1 MLYLS
6 QIANLLGGDVSNG
19 WIRCPGPRHSPGDRS
34 LSIKPRANALDG
46 YVCKSFADDD
56 PAECREFINAKI
68 GHLLPL
74 NFDHAEIAEEARDQV
89 LTATSEKGLSDATLK
104 IFKGMKPDVIHLY
117 RDASGGGILQAIA
130 RWNNVNGQKAIRPF
144 CYTEEGWQC
153 RAHPAPRPLFNL
165 NRIAADTRAEIL
177 IVEGEK
183 AAEAATAF
191 FHGVVSTWIGG
202 AKAINKT
209 DFSPLAGR
217 KVRLW
222 PDNDPPGKKAMH
234 QVAQKLQ
241 NLGANVRLVDLEA
254 LATHRPVGPTL
265 TEGWDAADAVEE
277 GWDIE
282 GLKAAV
288 LLSTVE
294 FVAPVAPVARLQP
307 LPLHPELP
315 PPAPYPV
322 DALGKS
328 LAPVV
333 MAIASKC
340 QVPEAMA
347 AQSVLA
353 VASLAGQSHANVE
366 MPYGQVRPVGVYLVT
381 LASSGDRKSTSD
393 NEALRGVSEYE
404 KILRAKYEADY
415 PDFYARE
422 AAYNAEKRRIETT
435 RKSAYKREDRLRD
448 LKELGAKPEKP
459 LHPIITVAD
468 TTLEGL
474 VKNWPDLHAG
484 LGLFSAEGGQ
494 FTGGHGMAEENR
506 LRTSAH
512 LSSFWDGTSA
522 KRIRAGD
529 GATLLQGRRLTF
541 HMMLQPQAAAGFL
554 SDPVLRDQGLLS
566 RILVAA
572 PSSLAG
578 TRLHKPVTAEDE
590 TAIEAFGATI
600 KRILSIPTPLAE
612 GKRNELEP
620 RSLKLT
626 DDAKKLFYKM
636 SDHIERQMGKDGGL
650 EGLKDVGAKTPE
662 NAARIAAILT
672 LIDNTAAQFITAE
685 TMSQA
690 LKLADW
696 YLGEAAR
703 LHEARRTDPQLVIA
717 QDLLDWILASGLRQ
731 INQRDIMRS
740 GPKKLRTRAA
750 LKPVL
755 TLLVDHHW
763 LTQIS
768 NGVYLVAKK
777 EAV

>member
-1 MLYLS
+1 MTSLK
-6 QIANLLGGDVSNG
+6 QIADQLGGCTSNG
-19 WIRCPGPRHSPGDRS
+19 WINLPGPNHSPGDRS
-34 LSIKPRANALDG
+34 LAIKPDEKQPDG
-46 YVCKSFADDD
+46 YRLYSFADDD
-56 PAECREFINAKI
+56 AVECREFINAKI

-74 NFDHAEIAEEARDQV
+74 KGNLAEAAEELRDPV
-89 LTATSEKGLSDATLK
+89 LTAPSDEGLSDATLK
-104 IFKGMKPDVIHLY
+104 IFKGMKPDRIYLY
-117 RDASGGGILQAIA
+117 RDVSGGGILQGIA
-130 RWNNVNGQKAIRPF
+130 RWNNVNGQKQIRSF

-165 NRIAADTRAEIL
+165 DQISADGQVDIL

-183 AAEAATAF
+183 AAEAAAAF
-191 FHGVVSTWIGG
+191 FPGVVTTWAGG
-202 AKAINKT
+202 AKAVDKT
-209 DFSPLAGR
+209 DFGLLAGR
-217 KVRLW
+217 KVWVW
-222 PDNDPPGKKAMH
+222 PDNDPSGQKAMH

-265 TEGWDAADAVEE
+265 TEGWDAADAVQE
-277 GWDIE
+277 GWDTE

-288 LLSTVE
+288 MLSSVE

-307 LPLHPELP
+307 LPLHPELS

-322 DALGKS
+322 DALGNN

-353 VASLAGQSHANVE
+353 VASLAAQSHANVE
-366 MPYGQVRPVGVYLVT
+366 MPYGQERPVGVYLVT

-404 KILRAKYEADY
+404 KLLRAKYEVDY
-415 PDFYARE
+415 PDFCARE
-422 AAYNAEKRRIETT
+422 AAYIAEKRRIEST

-459 LHPIITVAD
+459 IHPIITVAD

-474 VKNWPDLHAG
+474 VKNWLDLHAG

-512 LSSFWDGTSA
+512 LSSFWDGTSV

-529 GATLLQGRRLTF
+529 GATLLQGRRLTL

-578 TRLHKPVTAEDE
+578 TRLHKPVAAEDE
-590 TAIEAFGATI
+590 AAIEAFGDTI

-626 DDAKKLFYKM
+626 DDAKKLFYKA

-672 LIDNTAAQFITAE
+672 IIENNAAQSITAD
-685 TMSQA
+685 TMLQA
-690 LKLADW
+690 LTLADW

-703 LHEARRTDPQLVIA
+703 LHEARRTDPQLVVA
-717 QDLLDWILASGLRQ
+717 QDLLEWILASGLRQ
-731 INQRDIMRS
+731 INPRDIMRN
-740 GPKKLRTRAA
+740 GPKRLRIRAA
-750 LKPVL
+750 LKPIL
-755 TLLVDHHW
+755 TILVDHNW
-763 LTQIS
+763 LTPLP
-768 NGVYLVAKK
+768 NGIYRVAKK

>member
-1 MLYLS
+1 MLHLS
-6 QIANLLGGDVSNG
+6 QIASLLGGDISNG
-19 WIRCPGPRHSPGDRS
+19 QIRCPGPSHSPGDRS
-34 LSIKPRANALDG
+34 LSVKPDATAPDG
-46 YVCKSFADDD
+46 YLYHSFAGDD
-56 PAECREFINAKI
+56 PGACREFIKAKI
-68 GHLLPL
+68 GQHLP
-74 NFDHAEIAEEARDQV
+74 FKSDQAEIAEKPPAQAII
-89 LTATSEKGLSDATLK
+89 ATSEEGLSDATLR
-104 IFKGMKPDVIHLY
+104 IFKGRKPDRIYLY
-117 RDASGGGILQAIA
+117 HDASGGGILQAIA
-130 RWNNVNGQKAIRPF
+130 RWNNVKGQKEIRPF

-153 RAHPAPRPLFNL
+153 RAYLAPRPLFNL
-165 NRIAADTRAEIL
+165 DLIAADTQVDIL

-191 FHGVVSTWIGG
+191 FPGVVSTWAGG
-202 AKAINKT
+202 ANAVDKT

-217 KVRLW
+217 KVWLW
-222 PDNDPPGKKAMH
+222 PDNDPSGQKAMQ

-241 NLGANVRLVDLEA
+241 NLGANVRSVDLEA
-254 LATHRPVGPTL
+254 LAKHRPGGPTL
-265 TEGWDAADAVEE
+265 TEGWDAADAKEE
-277 GWDIE
+277 GWDTE

-288 LLSTVE
+288 VLSSVE

-322 DALGKS
+322 DALGRT

-333 MAIASKC
+333 KAIASKC
-340 QVPEAMA
+340 QVPESMA
-347 AQSVLA
+347 AQSVLG
-353 VASLAGQSHANVE
+353 VASLAAQSHANVE
-366 MPYGQVRPVGVYLVT
+366 MPYGQERPVGVYLVT

-404 KILRAKYEADY
+404 KLLRAKYEADY
-415 PDFYARE
+415 PDFCARE
-422 AAYNAEKRRIETT
+422 AAYNAEKRRIETI
-435 RKSAYKREDRLRD
+435 RKSEYKREDRLRD
-448 LKELGAKPEKP
+448 LKELGTKPEKP

-474 VKNWPDLHAG
+474 VKNWLDLHAG

-512 LSSFWDGTSA
+512 LSSFWDGTSV

-529 GATLLQGRRLTF
+529 GATLLQGRRLTL

-590 TAIEAFGATI
+590 AAIEAFGATI
-600 KRILSIPTPLAE
+600 KRILALPTPLAE

-626 DDAKKLFYKM
+626 DDAKELFYQA
-636 SDHIERQMGKDGGL
+636 SDHIERQMGKNGHL

-672 LIDNTAAQFITAE
+672 LIDNTAAQSITAE
-685 TMSQA
+685 TMLQA
-690 LKLADW
+690 LTLADW
-696 YLGEAAR
+696 YLGEASR
-703 LHEARRTDPQLVIA
+703 LHEARRTDPQLVVA

-731 INQRDIMRS
+731 INQRDIMRN

-755 TLLVDHHW
+755 AILVDHHW
-763 LTQIS
+763 LTPLPDGI
-768 NGVYLVAKK
+768 YRVAKK

>member
-1 MLYLS
+1 M
-6 QIANLLGGDVSNG
+6 
-19 WIRCPGPRHSPGDRS
+19 
-34 LSIKPRANALDG
+34 K
-46 YVCKSFADDD
+46 
-56 PAECREFINAKI
+56 CREFIKSKI

-74 NFDHAEIAEEARDQV
+74 KGDQV
-89 LTATSEKGLSDATLK
+89 ENTEELRGQILMARSDAGLTDVTLK
-104 IFKGMKPDVIHLY
+104 IFKGRKPDRIYLY

-130 RWNNVNGQKAIRPF
+130 RWNDVSGKKEIRPF

-153 RAHPAPRPLFNL
+153 RAYPAPRPLFNL
-165 NRIAADTRAEIL
+165 DQISADTQVDIL

-183 AAEAATAF
+183 AAEAAAAF
-191 FHGVVSTWIGG
+191 FPGVVSTWAGG
-202 AKAINKT
+202 AKAVDKT
-209 DFSPLAGR
+209 DFSTLSGR
-217 KVRLW
+217 KVWVW
-222 PDNDPPGKKAMH
+222 PDNDPSGQKAMH

-254 LATHRPVGPTL
+254 LATHRPVSPTL

-277 GWDIE
+277 GWDTE

-288 LLSTVE
+288 SLSTVE
-294 FVAPVAPVARLQP
+294 FVAPVARLQP

-322 DALGKS
+322 DALGNN

-333 MAIASKC
+333 RAIANKC

-353 VASLAGQSHANVE
+353 VASLAAQSHANVE
-366 MPYGQVRPVGVYLVT
+366 MPYGQERPVGVYLVT

-393 NEALRGVSEYE
+393 NEALRGVYEYE
-404 KILRAKYEADY
+404 KSLRVKYEAYY
-415 PDFYARE
+415 PDFCALE
-422 AAYNAEKRRIETT
+422 AAYNAEKRRIELT
-435 RKSAYKREDRLRD
+435 RTKTYKREDRLRD

-474 VKNWPDLHAG
+474 VKIWPDLHAG

-512 LSSFWDGTSA
+512 LSSFWDGTSV

-529 GATLLQGRRLTF
+529 GATLLQGRRLTL

-578 TRLHKPVTAEDE
+578 TRLHKPVAAEDE
-590 TAIEAFGATI
+590 AAIEAFGATI

-626 DDAKKLFYKM
+626 DDAKKHFYKV

-662 NAARIAAILT
+662 NAVRIAAILT

-685 TMSQA
+685 TMLQA
-690 LKLADW
+690 LTLADW
-696 YLGEAAR
+696 YLEEAAR
-703 LHEARRTDPQLVIA
+703 LHEARRTDPQLVVA
-717 QDLLDWILASGLRQ
+717 QDLLDWILASGLCQ
-731 INQRDIMRS
+731 INQRDIMRN

-755 TLLVDHHW
+755 AILVDHYW
-763 LTQIS
+763 LKCLSDGIYS
-768 NGVYLVAKK
+768 VAKK